1 MNFEITY
8 INTELN
14 HVSFNVL
21 NNGDVILT
29 DKRCDLTI
37 DDEDA
42 MNAELD
48 RFSLIVIED
57 YNNPVEG

>member
-1 MNFEITY
+1 MNFEITN
-8 INTELN
+8 IDTELN

-21 NNGDVILT
+21 NDGDVILT

-48 RFSLIVIED
+48 RFSIIVIED

>member
-1 MNFEITY
+1 MNFEITN
-8 INTELN
+8 IDTELN

-48 RFSLIVIED
+48 RFSLIVIDD

>member
-1 MNFEITY
+1 MNFEITN

-37 DDEDA
+37 DDEEA

-48 RFSLIVIED
+48 RFSLIVIDD

>member
-1 MNFEITY
+1 MNFEITN

-37 DDEDA
+37 DDEDS

-48 RFSLIVIED
+48 RFSIIVIED

>member
-1 MNFEITY
+1 MNFEITN
-8 INTELN
+8 IDTELN

-21 NNGDVILT
+21 NDGDVILT
-29 DKRCDLTI
+29 DKRCDLPI
-37 DDEDA
+37 DDEEA

-48 RFSLIVIED
+48 RFSLIVIDD

>member
-1 MNFEITY
+1 MNFEITN
-8 INTELN
+8 IDTDLN

-37 DDEDA
+37 DDEEA

-48 RFSLIVIED
+48 RFSIIVIDD

>member
-1 MNFEITY
+1 MNFEITN

>member
-1 MNFEITY
+1 MNFEITN
-8 INTELN
+8 IDTELN

-37 DDEDA
+37 DDENA

-48 RFSLIVIED
+48 RFSIIVIDD

>member
-1 MNFEITY
+1 MNFEITN
-8 INTELN
+8 INAELN

-48 RFSLIVIED
+48 RFSIIVIED

>member
-1 MNFEITY
+1 MNFEITN

-48 RFSLIVIED
+48 RFSIIVIED

>member
-1 MNFEITY
+1 MNFEITN

-21 NNGDVILT
+21 NDGDVILT
-29 DKRCDLTI
+29 DKRCDLPI
-37 DDEDA
+37 DNEEA

-48 RFSLIVIED
+48 RFSIIVIED

>member
-1 MNFEITY
+1 MNFEITN

-21 NNGDVILT
+21 NDGDVILT

-48 RFSLIVIED
+48 RFSIIVIED

>member
-1 MNFEITY
+1 MNFEITN
-8 INTELN
+8 IDTELN

-21 NNGDVILT
+21 NDGDVILT

-48 RFSLIVIED
+48 RFSLIVIDD

>member
-1 MNFEITY
+1 MNFEITN
-8 INTELN
+8 INTDLN

-21 NNGDVILT
+21 NDGDVILT

-37 DDEDA
+37 DDEEA

-48 RFSLIVIED
+48 RFSIIVIDD
-57 YNNPVEG
+57 YNNPVEE

>member
-1 MNFEITY
+1 MNFEITS
-8 INTELN
+8 IDTELN

-37 DDEDA
+37 DDEEA

-48 RFSLIVIED
+48 RFSLIVIDD

>member
-1 MNFEITY
+1 MNFEITN
-8 INTELN
+8 IDTELN
-14 HVSFNVL
+14 HVAFNVL

-29 DKRCDLTI
+29 DKRCDLPI
-37 DDEDA
+37 DDEEA

-48 RFSLIVIED
+48 RFSIIVIDD

>member
-8 INTELN
+8 IDTELN

-29 DKRCDLTI
+29 DKRCDLPI
-37 DDEDA
+37 DDEEA

-48 RFSLIVIED
+48 RFSLIVIDD

>member
-1 MNFEITY
+1 MNFEITN

-29 DKRCDLTI
+29 DKRCDLPI
-37 DDEDA
+37 DDEEA

-48 RFSLIVIED
+48 RFSLIVIDD

>member
-1 MNFEITY
+1 MNFEITN
-8 INTELN
+8 IDTELN

-37 DDEDA
+37 DDEEA

-48 RFSLIVIED
+48 RFSLIVIDD

>member
-1 MNFEITY
+1 MNFEITN

-48 RFSLIVIED
+48 RFSIIVIDD

>member
-1 MNFEITY
+1 MNFEITS
-8 INTELN
+8 IDTELN
-14 HVSFNVL
+14 HVAFNVL

-29 DKRCDLTI
+29 DKRCDLPI
-37 DDEDA
+37 DDEEA

-48 RFSLIVIED
+48 RFSLIVIDD

>member
-1 MNFEITY
+1 MNFEITN

-21 NNGDVILT
+21 NDGDVILT

-48 RFSLIVIED
+48 RFSIIVIDD

>member
-1 MNFEITY
+1 MNFEITN
-8 INTELN
+8 IDTELN

-48 RFSLIVIED
+48 RFSIIVIDD

>member
-1 MNFEITY
+1 MNFEITN

-29 DKRCDLTI
+29 DKRCDLPI
-37 DDEDA
+37 DDEEA

-48 RFSLIVIED
+48 RFSIIVIDD

>member
-1 MNFEITY
+1 MNFEITN

-37 DDEDA
+37 DDEEA

-48 RFSLIVIED
+48 RFSIIVIDD

>member
-1 MNFEITY
+1 MNFEITS
-8 INTELN
+8 IDTELN

-29 DKRCDLTI
+29 DKRCDLPI
-37 DDEDA
+37 DDEEA

-48 RFSLIVIED
+48 RFSLIVIDD

>member
-1 MNFEITY
+1 MNFEITN

-37 DDEDA
+37 DDEEA

>member
-1 MNFEITY
+1 MNFEITN
-8 INTELN
+8 IDTELN

-21 NNGDVILT
+21 NDGDVILT

-37 DDEDA
+37 DDEEA

-48 RFSLIVIED
+48 RFSLIVIDD

>member
-1 MNFEITY
+1 MNFEITN

-21 NNGDVILT
+21 NDGDVILT

-37 DDEDA
+37 DDEEA

-48 RFSLIVIED
+48 RFSIIVIDD

>member
-1 MNFEITY
+1 MNFEITN
-8 INTELN
+8 IDTELN

>member
-8 INTELN
+8 IDTELN

-21 NNGDVILT
+21 NDGDVILT
-29 DKRCDLTI
+29 DKRCDLPI
-37 DDEDA
+37 DDEEA

-48 RFSLIVIED
+48 RFSLIVIDD

>member
-1 MNFEITY
+1 MNFEITN

-21 NNGDVILT
+21 NDGDVILT
-29 DKRCDLTI
+29 DKRCDLPI

-48 RFSLIVIED
+48 RFSIIVIDD

>member
-1 MNFEITY
+1 MNFEITN
-8 INTELN
+8 IDTELN

-29 DKRCDLTI
+29 DKRCDLPI

-48 RFSLIVIED
+48 RFSLIVIDD

>member
-1 MNFEITY
+1 MNFEITN

-21 NNGDVILT
+21 NDGDVILT
-29 DKRCDLTI
+29 DKRCDLPI
-37 DDEDA
+37 DDEEA

-48 RFSLIVIED
+48 RFSIIVIDD

>member
-1 MNFEITY
+1 MNFEITN
-8 INTELN
+8 IDTELN

-48 RFSLIVIED
+48 RFSIIVIED

>member
-1 MNFEITY
+1 MNFEITN
-8 INTELN
+8 IDTELN

-29 DKRCDLTI
+29 DKRCDLPI
-37 DDEDA
+37 DDEEA

-48 RFSLIVIED
+48 RFSIIVIDD

>member
-1 MNFEITY
+1 MNFEITN

-37 DDEDA
+37 DDEEA

-48 RFSLIVIED
+48 RFSIIVIED

>member
-1 MNFEITY
+1 MNFEITN
-8 INTELN
+8 IDTELN

-21 NNGDVILT
+21 NDGDVILT

-37 DDEDA
+37 DDEEA

-48 RFSLIVIED
+48 RFSIIVIDD